1 MNLLRF
7 REVLSYYCRTAYEV
21 SCLLCYALSICYATA
36 RPSSYHGHLAI
47 GTIAMSI
54 VTSAVTLPLMLPIES
69 STSPLV
75 CFCVLSRQK

>member
-47 GTIAMSI
+47 GTIATSI
-54 VTSAVTLPLMLPIES
+54 VTSAVTEL
-69 STSPLV
+69 LV
-75 CFCVLSRQK
+75 FVLHMDGHSACP